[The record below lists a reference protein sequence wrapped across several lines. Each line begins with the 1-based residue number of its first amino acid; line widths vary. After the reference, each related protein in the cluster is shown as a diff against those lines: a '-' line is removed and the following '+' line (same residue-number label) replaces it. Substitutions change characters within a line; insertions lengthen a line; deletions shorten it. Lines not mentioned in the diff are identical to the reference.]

1 MNAGFVSTR
10 FAGTDGVSLE
20 AAKWAEVLGREGH
33 FSHWYSG
40 CSDRPPD
47 ASMCVPEAFFRHPD
61 VEWINRHAFGVT
73 SRSRQLSERIRSLAD
88 YLKSTLYRFADEH
101 RIDLLVAENAVTL
114 PMNLPLGVAVTEF
127 LAETGLPAIAHHHD
141 FFWERSR
148 YSVSGVNDILDA
160 AFPPRL
166 PRLGH
171 AVLSTQAREQ
181 LSRRKGVGAAVI
193 PNVFDFEQPAPR
205 PDEYSAD
212 LRQELGLA
220 EEDLFILQPTR
231 VVPRKGIEHAIRLA
245 GMLDHPR
252 CKLVISH
259 DAGDEGYE
267 YLETLRELAEREGVD
282 LRTVSDRVGEAR
294 GRDASGRKIFTLW
307 DIYPH
312 CDLVTYPSLLEGFGN
327 ALLEAIYFKKPI
339 MVNRYSIFI
348 EDIEP
353 KGFRFALMDGLVTR
367 LTAGQTERLLGDE
380 SFRRETVDHNYEMAR
395 RFYSYEVLRQGL
407 TGLLA
412 SLSTVGGEF

>member
-1 MNAGFVSTR
+1 
-10 FAGTDGVSLE
+10 
-20 AAKWAEVLGREGH
+20 
-33 FSHWYSG
+33 
-40 CSDRPPD
+40 
-47 ASMCVPEAFFRHPD
+47 MCVPEAFFRHPD

-88 YLKSTLYRFADEH
+88 YLKSTLYRFADQH

-114 PMNLPLGVAVTEF
+114 PMNLPLGLAITEF

-181 LSRRKGVGAAVI
+181 LSLRKGVGAAVI
-193 PNVFDFEQPAPR
+193 PNVFDFEKPAPR

-367 LTAGQTERLLGDE
+367 LTVSQTERLLGDE
-380 SFRRETVDHNYEMAR
+380 NFRRETVDHNYEMAR

-407 TGLLA
+407 TGILT
-412 SLSTVGGEF
+412 SLSAVG